1 MTQLPRACR
10 GGRGSVGGGGGGSG
24 QEGEESETSTNP
36 VTALTFGLVYLTTI
50 SGLPSRGSVL
60 SALADVKVPH
70 RRTAARAAS
79 P

>member
-1 MTQLPRACR
+1 MKCDAAAQGLQGGAGERAA
-10 GGRGSVGGGGGGSG
+10 
-24 QEGEESETSTNP
+24 EGEESETSTNP

-50 SGLPSRGSVL
+50 SGLPCRGSVL
-60 SALADVKVPH
+60 SALADVKVPR